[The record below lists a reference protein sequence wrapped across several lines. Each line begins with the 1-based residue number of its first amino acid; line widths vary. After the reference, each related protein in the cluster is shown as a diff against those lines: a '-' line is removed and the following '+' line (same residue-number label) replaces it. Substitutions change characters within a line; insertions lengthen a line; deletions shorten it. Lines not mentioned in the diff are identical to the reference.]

1 MTKEILIILGPAGS
15 GKSTQNELLSKK
27 LKYKSIIMSDVL
39 KEEIKKKTNTGKY
52 IHQLISKGNLAPDN
66 ISCDLLFKKI
76 QKERSNKIILDGFP
90 RVTNQAVI
98 FNYFSHTKNYKL
110 KSIIFI
116 NVPKKECIKRML
128 LRKRSDDTKE
138 IIEKRFNIY
147 FKDTKPVLNYYKK
160 MGLLIDI
167 NGKQSIEKVH
177 EEILKKIKKV

>member
-39 KEEIKKKTNTGKY
+39 KEEIKKNTKIGKH

-66 ISCDLLFKKI
+66 IACDLLFKKI
-76 QKERSNKIILDGFP
+76 QKEKSKKIILDGFP

-98 FNYFSHTKNYKL
+98 FNYFLHTKNYKL
-110 KSIIFI
+110 KGIIFI
-116 NVPKKECIKRML
+116 NVPKNECVKRML

-147 FKDTKPVLNYYKK
+147 FKDTKPVLKYYEN

-167 NGKQSIEKVH
+167 NGKQTIPEVH
-177 EEILKKIKKV
+177 NEILKKLKKV